1 MRSPSGVPVS
11 RPLAFWI
18 VTYSF
23 AVLALGST
31 IPTSLYP
38 VYQSRWHFSE
48 AVLTGIFAIYA
59 GGVLLGLL
67 ILGGRLSDV
76 GGRRPLMLLAIA
88 TAAVS
93 SLLFIWAQGV
103 PWLLAGRITSGISVG
118 VFTGTGAAALVELH
132 GNQRQAALASTAGS
146 MVGFG
151 LGPIVSGMLAQY
163 GPHATVLVFLV
174 HILLLIPA
182 CIGIWLIP
190 ETVRIDSPWIRWRP
204 QRLAVPPEIR
214 GPFFLAA
221 AAVFAAFT
229 VLGLFSALAP
239 SFVVDILHVHNL
251 AVGGVTA
258 GLAFTFSAAVQLTLR
273 TVSNRVA
280 LLAGLLTLAA
290 GVALVAIALFAG
302 SLLLF
307 LVAAFV
313 AGAGQG
319 LSYRGSLALVTLLGP
334 ARQRGEILSSY
345 FVIAYLAPLGV
356 LSFGIAATHIGLHDS
371 ILAFAVIIAALT
383 LLTAI
388 GVVRVPLAPL
398 PANERVR

>member
-1 MRSPSGVPVS
+1 MSRMSVP

-38 VYQSRWHFSE
+38 VYQSRLHFSE
-48 AVLTGIFAIYA
+48 AVLTVIFAVYA

-76 GGRRPLMLLAIA
+76 SGRRPLMLLAVVAA
-88 TAAVS
+88 TAS

-103 PWLLAGRITSGISVG
+103 PWLLAGRVASGISVG

-146 MVGFG
+146 MAGFG
-151 LGPIVSGMLAQY
+151 LGPIISGVLAQY
-163 GPHATVLVFLV
+163 GPHATVLVFVV
-174 HILLLIPA
+174 HLLLLIPA
-182 CIGIWLIP
+182 YIGIWVIP
-190 ETVRIDSPWIRWRP
+190 ETVSTDSPWVLWRP

-221 AAVFAAFT
+221 AAVFSAFT

-239 SFVVDILHVHNL
+239 SFVIGILHVNNL
-251 AVGGVTA
+251 AIGGATA
-258 GLAFTFSAAVQLTLR
+258 GLAFTFSAVVQLTLR

-280 LLAGLLTLAA
+280 LIAGLLTLAA
-290 GVALVAIALFAG
+290 GVALLAAALFAG

-307 LVAAFV
+307 LISALV
-313 AGAGQG
+313 AGGGQG
-319 LSYRGSLALVTLLGP
+319 MSYRGSLALVTLLSP
-334 ARQRGEILSSY
+334 ARQRGEVLSSY

-356 LSFGIAATHIGLHDS
+356 LSFGIAATQIGLHAS
-371 ILAFAVIIAALT
+371 ILGFAVVIAALT
-383 LLTAI
+383 LMTAL
-388 GVVRVPLAPL
+388 GVVRVPLVAAP
-398 PANERVR
+398 AGERNR